1 LADRRETLLHDQYL
15 GALYNASPTIQRAT
29 PQEKFRAKNIQNL
42 ASFIRIQILIANITG
57 ISQDIRNWKDVIDSN
72 SPAEGEKSGELWSTD

>member
-1 LADRRETLLHDQYL
+1 MISIWVRFTMPVPQF
-15 GALYNASPTIQRAT
+15 T
-29 PQEKFRAKNIQNL
+29 PQEKFRAKNIQKL

-72 SPAEGEKSGELWSTD
+72 SPAEGEMSGELWSTD